1 MPSIERDTGMHA
13 PQSSDSNHTEI
24 DLAQL
29 FEQCWASRRS
39 IALITAL
46 GTGAALAYALLA
58 TPIYQVDVLLRPVQ
72 TRALEALN
80 IKGLYSITPKQAL
93 DRVSNEL
100 TAYSGRRTYFEAH
113 PEQFEQLEF
122 GELSPERAF
131 WRFSLD
137 AFSIEFADKKE
148 KTPRT
153 EALVRFSMQ
162 SPKGMDGVAILN
174 GLLSATLEREH
185 RQIQEDVQARIDNRL
200 QVLERDIAA
209 MQASYATAKRSRIA
223 TLMEA
228 DAIRR
233 ANLQD
238 ELKALRGRLR
248 LVRDSRIQQ
257 LDEAIGIASQLGI
270 RKPTTPGVLGE
281 DGRDSSRSLFRTEVN
296 NQQIPL
302 YFMGVDALKAERGIL
317 LRRKTDDFT
326 SPRIAVI
333 QQELKQLEHNR
344 EIQYLQAREDEERFY
359 ENLAAL
365 RGEQARLLRLNI
377 GETNIQLVRVD
388 QEAATPLKPVRPKR
402 ALLVALGVLGGV
414 LLGSLLVLLREL
426 PRRHRG
432 EPRISCPARM
442 RLARQATE
450 RTFPS

>member
-1 MPSIERDTGMHA
+1 MHTLR
-13 PQSSDSNHTEI
+13 SSDSDPTEI
-24 DLAQL
+24 DLVQL
-29 FEQCWASRRS
+29 LKQCWASRRL
-39 IALITAL
+39 IALIAFLT
-46 GTGAALAYALLA
+46 TGAALAYALLA
-58 TPIYQVDVLLRPVQ
+58 TPIYQADILLRPV
-72 TRALEALN
+72 RSGALEAVN
-80 IKGLYSITPKQAL
+80 VKGLYGITPKQAF

-100 TAYSGRRTYFEAH
+100 TAYAGRRVYFEAH
-113 PEQFEQLEF
+113 PEQFERLER

-131 WRFSLD
+131 WRFSQE
-137 AFSIEFADKKE
+137 AFTLEFADKKG

-153 EALVRFSMQ
+153 EAFVRFSMQ
-162 SPKGMDGVAILN
+162 YPEGMDGVAILN
-174 GLLSATLEREH
+174 GILGVTLERER
-185 RQIQEDVQARIDNRL
+185 RQLQEDVQARIDNRL

-248 LVRDSRIQQ
+248 LMRDSRIQQ